1 MIKSPFKATYQ
12 DDLMREVIVVNFA
25 GGGGSCVGIEQ
36 ALGRPVD
43 YAVNH
48 DPAAIAM
55 HAVNHPLTTH
65 FQEDVFAIDPV
76 KATEGRPVGL
86 GWFSPGCTFFSKARG
101 GKPVNKKI
109 RGLAWVTLRW
119 AMSAVSPRVI
129 MLENVEEFREW
140 GPCIEVVKKGE
151 KVFVPDPARKAETF
165 NGFVAMLTKGL
176 PKTHPAF
183 LEACEFLKLDPES
196 AEAGR
201 LSRGLGYRVEWR
213 ILKACDYDTPTS
225 RKRFYLIARRDGK
238 PIVFPAPTNGKGAGL
253 KPYRTAAEC
262 IDFTVP
268 VPSIFERKKPLVV
281 NTLKRIARGMR
292 KFVLENPKPFI
303 VEFNFENTPQ
313 DIDKPLT
320 TATTVGHHYVVN
332 PSVVPI
338 GYGERKG
345 QNPRVNDVKEP
356 LSTIVSTC
364 KQNLA
369 APYLTQYH
377 AEKQEG
383 EARGQCAKE
392 PLRTVDRANRYGMT
406 AAYLTKY
413 FSGEQ
418 QAGASL
424 EEPQPTVTGID
435 HSALVA
441 SHIVHYYGGDDHAS
455 APNDPLPTVTAKP
468 RHYLVNHHLCILR
481 KNMDGKSVDEPM
493 PTITSKAAH
502 HADVAVYLEKI
513 DTTQDLGYWSEVR
526 DLLNAYAGFDF
537 KIAEDEI
544 IIIEIDG
551 EKYFISDIGM
561 RMLEPRE
568 LALAM
573 GMPSDYVIDIEPYI
587 GKPYSKAKQIA
598 RIGNMVCAP
607 VAEALVRANCAD
619 MAVDYARNGG
629 RADTMEELHRVFS
642 GHRPRDRRPARVAV

>member
-1 MIKSPFKATYQ
+1 MIKSPFKAIYQ
-12 DDLMREVIVVNFA
+12 DDLTREVIVVNFA

-43 YAVNH
+43 CAINH

-86 GWFSPGCTFFSKARG
+86 GWFSPDCTFFSKARG
-101 GKPVNKKI
+101 GKPVDKKI

-119 AMSAVSPRVI
+119 AMSSVSPRVI
-129 MLENVEEFREW
+129 MLENVEEFRDW
-140 GPCIEVVKKGE
+140 GPCVEKTVRKGE

-183 LEACEFLKLDPES
+183 LEACEFLKLAPES
-196 AEAGR
+196 AEADR
-201 LSRGLGYRVEWR
+201 LSRGLGYKVEWR
-213 ILKACDYDTPTS
+213 ILKACDYNTPTS

-238 PIVFPAPTNGKGAGL
+238 PIVFPAPTNGKTEGL

-262 IDFTVP
+262 IDFTIP
-268 VPSIFERKKPLVV
+268 APSIFERKKPLVV

-303 VEFNFENTPQ
+303 VEFNFENAPQ

-332 PSVVPI
+332 PSVI
-338 GYGERKG
+338 
-345 QNPRVNDVKEP
+345 
-356 LSTIVSTC
+356 
-364 KQNLA
+364 
-369 APYLTQYH
+369 
-377 AEKQEG
+377 
-383 EARGQCAKE
+383 
-392 PLRTVDRANRYGMT
+392 
-406 AAYLTKY
+406 
-413 FSGEQ
+413 
-418 QAGASL
+418 
-424 EEPQPTVTGID
+424 PTVTGID

-441 SHIVHYYGGDDHAS
+441 S
-455 APNDPLPTVTAKP
+455 KP
-468 RHYLVNHHLCILR
+468 RHFLVNHHLCVLR
-481 KNMDGKSVDEPM
+481 KNMDGKSMDDPM

-513 DTTQDLGYWSEVR
+513 DTTQDLGYWSKVR
-526 DLLNAYAGFDF
+526 DLLNAYAGFDST
-537 KIAEDEI
+537 IADDEI
-544 IIIEIDG
+544 IIIEING

-619 MAVDYARNGG
+619 MAVDYARKGG

-642 GHRPRDRRPARVAV
+642 GHRPRDRRPTRVAV

>member
-12 DDLMREVIVVNFA
+12 DDLTREVIVVNFA

-43 YAVNH
+43 YAINH

-86 GWFSPGCTFFSKARG
+86 GWFSPDCTFFSKARG
-101 GKPVNKKI
+101 GKPVDKKI

-140 GPCIEVVKKGE
+140 GPCIEVAKKGE

-165 NGFVAMLTKGL
+165 NGFVAMLTGGIAKD
-176 PKTHPAF
+176 HPAF
-183 LEACEFLKLDPES
+183 IEACEFLKLDPEG
-196 AEAGR
+196 AEADR
-201 LSRGLGYRVEWR
+201 LSRGLGYKVEWR
-213 ILKACDYDTPTS
+213 ILKACDYNTPTS

-238 PIVFPAPTNGKGAGL
+238 PIVFPVPTNGKAAGL

-262 IDFTVP
+262 IDFTIP
-268 VPSIFERKKPLVV
+268 APSIFERKKPLVV

-303 VEFNFENTPQ
+303 V
-313 DIDKPLT
+313 
-320 TATTVGHHYVVN
+320 
-332 PSVVPI
+332 PI

-345 QNPRVNDVKEP
+345 QKPRVNDTEAP

-383 EARGQCAKE
+383 EARGQRAEE

-406 AAYLTKY
+406 TAYLTKY

-455 APNDPLPTVTAKP
+455 APQDPLPTITAKP
-468 RHYLVNHHLCILR
+468 RHYLVNHHLCVLR

-513 DTTQDLGYWSEVR
+513 DTTQDLGYWSKVR

-537 KIAEDEI
+537 KIADDEI

-619 MAVDYARNGG
+619 MSVDYARKGG

-642 GHRPRDRRPARVAV
+642 GHCPRDRRPTRVAV